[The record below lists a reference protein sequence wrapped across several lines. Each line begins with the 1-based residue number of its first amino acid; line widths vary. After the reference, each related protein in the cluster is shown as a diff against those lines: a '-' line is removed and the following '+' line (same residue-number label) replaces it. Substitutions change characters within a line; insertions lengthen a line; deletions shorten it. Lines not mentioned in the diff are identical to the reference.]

1 MEQTLTDAEIETVAG
16 KVIANV
22 AKSTG
27 GSLRG

>member
-1 MEQTLTDAEIETVAG
+1 MEHTLTDAEIETVAA

-22 AKSTG
+22 TKSTG